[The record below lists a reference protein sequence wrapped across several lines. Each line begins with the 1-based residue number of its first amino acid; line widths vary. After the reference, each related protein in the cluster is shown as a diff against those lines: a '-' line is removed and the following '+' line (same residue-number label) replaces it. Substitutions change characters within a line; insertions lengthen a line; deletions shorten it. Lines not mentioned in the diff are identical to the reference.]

1 MSLMKFLRKIL
12 IVFAVLLLCTSCKFL
27 PVISY
32 NPWEVVPAA
41 TDANLFDVAFSETD
55 PNHGWVV
62 GSNATL
68 LETTDGGK
76 TWETKALDLGEEKAR
91 LASVSFSGS
100 EGWVVGEPSV
110 LLHTT
115 DDGNS
120 WTRIQLSSKLPGA
133 PYNIVALGPQ
143 SAEMTTDIGAIY
155 ATEDG
160 GTNWKALVEEAVG
173 VVRSIARSSEGEYMT
188 VSAKGNFYSTWTP
201 GEKAWQPHN
210 RYSSKRLE
218 NIGFGEDGRLWMI
231 ARGGELRFADPENP
245 EEWSEVIKPEY
256 ATSWGLLDLAYRTPS
271 EIWVSGGSG
280 NLVCSFDGGETWLK
294 DREVENI
301 PANFNRI
308 KFINPDKGFIL
319 GQRGTLL
326 RYTAQSS
333 QSAT

>member
-27 PVISY
+27 PAISY

-133 PYNIVALGPQ
+133 PYNIVALGPK

-155 ATEDG
+155 VTEDG

-326 RYTAQSS
+326 RYTVQSS

>member
-1 MSLMKFLRKIL
+1 MNLMKFLRKIL
-12 IVFAVLLLCTSCKFL
+12 VVFAVIFLCTSCKFL
-27 PVISY
+27 PALTY
-32 NPWEVVPAA
+32 NPWEVVPTAS
-41 TDANLFDVAFSETD
+41 DANLFDVAFSEND

-76 TWETKALDLGEEKAR
+76 SWETKALDLGEEKAR
-91 LASVSFSGS
+91 LASVSFFGS

-115 DDGNS
+115 DDGKS

-143 SAEMTTDIGAIY
+143 SAEMTTDVGAIY
-155 ATEDG
+155 KTEDG
-160 GTNWKALVEEAVG
+160 GQNWKALVEEAVG
-173 VVRSIARSSEGEYMT
+173 VVRNVARSSDGQYMT

-201 GEKAWQPHN
+201 GSKAWEPHN

-218 NIGFGEDGRLWMI
+218 NMGFGEDGRLWMI
-231 ARGGELRFADPENP
+231 ARGGELRFGDPENP
-245 EEWSEVIKPEY
+245 EEWSEAIQPEY

-294 DREVENI
+294 DKQVEDI

-308 KFINPDKGFIL
+308 KFINPEKGFIL

-326 RYTAQSS
+326 RYTGQPS
-333 QSAT
+333 QTPA

>member
-1 MSLMKFLRKIL
+1 
-12 IVFAVLLLCTSCKFL
+12 
-27 PVISY
+27 
-32 NPWEVVPAA
+32 
-41 TDANLFDVAFSETD
+41 
-55 PNHGWVV
+55 
-62 GSNATL
+62 
-68 LETTDGGK
+68 
-76 TWETKALDLGEEKAR
+76 
-91 LASVSFSGS
+91 
-100 EGWVVGEPSV
+100 
-110 LLHTT
+110 
-115 DDGNS
+115 
-120 WTRIQLSSKLPGA
+120 
-133 PYNIVALGPQ
+133 
-143 SAEMTTDIGAIY
+143 
-155 ATEDG
+155 
-160 GTNWKALVEEAVG
+160 
-173 VVRSIARSSEGEYMT
+173 MT